1 MKRRVHP
8 HEKTGEL
15 NIVPYLDIMVNL
27 TMFMLV
33 SMTSVI
39 QFGILNVA
47 APNYGPA
54 PAAQQQQQQNDLK
67 KRELLLSVAIST
79 KGFFVAGAGGVMGQA
94 SDPNAPPPDP
104 KTAAPTIPLL
114 PDGKYDFVQLTR
126 KLVDVKNAFPD
137 ESKVILMADQTVPYE
152 TLVQTMDAV
161 REDGQRRL
169 FYDVVL
175 GAL

>member
-1 MKRRVHP
+1 MKRRVHH

-47 APNYGPA
+47 APSYGGPQ
-54 PAAQQQQQQNDLK
+54 AAQQQAAAK
-67 KRELLLSVAIST
+67 KADLLLTDAIST
-79 KGFFVAGAGGVMGQA
+79 KGFFVAGSGGVLGA
-94 SDPNAPPPDP
+94 ARSDAKADPKNAP
-104 KTAAPTIPLL
+104 PTIPLK
-114 PDGKYDFVQLTR
+114 PDGKYDYSTLTR
-126 KLVDVKNAFPD
+126 KMVDIKNGFPD
-137 ESKVILMADQTVPYE
+137 ESKVILMADQAVPYE
-152 TLVQTMDAV
+152 VLVATMDAI
-161 REDGQRRL
+161 REDAGRRL

>member
-47 APNYGPA
+47 APSYGGPA
-54 PAAQQQQQQNDLK
+54 ATTQQADK
-67 KRELLLSVAIST
+67 KKADLLLTVAIST
-79 KGFFVAGAGGVMGQA
+79 KGFFVAGSGGVLGAAKDARQ
-94 SDPNAPPPDP
+94 DPRNAP
-104 KTAAPTIPLL
+104 PTIPLK
-114 PDGKYDFVQLTR
+114 PDGKYDYTTLTR
-126 KLVDVKNAFPD
+126 KMVDIKNGFPD
-137 ESKVILMADQTVPYE
+137 ESKVILMADHAVPYE
-152 TLVQTMDAV
+152 VLVSTMDAI
-161 REDGQRRL
+161 REDAGRRL

>member
-1 MKRRVHP
+1 MKRRVHE

-39 QFGILNVA
+39 QFGVLNVVTPSMSPSPSTVAMPDPQKKELQLSVSISTHGFFIASQNGILGA
-47 APNYGPA
+47 AAGT
-54 PAAQQQQQQNDLK
+54 PAA
-67 KRELLLSVAIST
+67 
-79 KGFFVAGAGGVMGQA
+79 
-94 SDPNAPPPDP
+94 PPDP

-114 PDGKYDFVQLTR
+114 PDGKYDFAMLTR
-126 KLVDVKNAFPD
+126 KMVDVKNSFPA
-137 ESKVILMADQTVPYE
+137 ESKVTIIADQLVPYDV
-152 TLVQTMDAV
+152 LVQSMDAIRV
-161 REDGQRRL
+161 DGGRL
-169 FYDVVL
+169 LFDQVQL